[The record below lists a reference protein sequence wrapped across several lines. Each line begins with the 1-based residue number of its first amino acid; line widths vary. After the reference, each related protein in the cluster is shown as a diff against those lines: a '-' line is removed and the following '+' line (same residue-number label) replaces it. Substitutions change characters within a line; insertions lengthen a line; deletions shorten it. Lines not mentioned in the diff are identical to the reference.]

1 MITQIIPSYL
11 YQQYYDDSDLQA
23 FVSSYNTLAQEYLDW
38 FNNLNLPIYTKQSG
52 VSLDWVSL
60 GIYGLERPILP
71 EGGYSYKGVYN
82 TPQLDELPFNQNVK
96 IAPQN
101 FYLTTDDIFQRCITW
116 NFYKGDGYQ
125 FNTHWLKRRI
135 ARFLAGVNGTDPQ
148 LGETYQI
155 SVRFAANNVI
165 NIHIYPG
172 VSIQKG
178 GSLLDTFDLDTVT
191 FNAETI
197 FAALIPTALAPIL
210 QSALNAGVLE
220 VPFQYTFNVTY

>member
-52 VSLDWVSL
+52 VSLDWVAQ

>member
-1 MITQIIPSYL
+1 MLATIIPSYL

-38 FNNLNLPIYTKQSG
+38 FNNLNLPIYTKQYG
-52 VSLDWVSL
+52 TSLDWVAL
-60 GIYGLERPILP
+60 GLYGLVRPTLP
-71 EGGYSYKGVYN
+71 QGSYIRLGEYDSVPYDTLSYDTEKLISP
-82 TPQLDELPFNQNVK
+82 TS
-96 IAPQN
+96 
-101 FYLTTDDIFQRCITW
+101 FYITTDDIFKRIITW